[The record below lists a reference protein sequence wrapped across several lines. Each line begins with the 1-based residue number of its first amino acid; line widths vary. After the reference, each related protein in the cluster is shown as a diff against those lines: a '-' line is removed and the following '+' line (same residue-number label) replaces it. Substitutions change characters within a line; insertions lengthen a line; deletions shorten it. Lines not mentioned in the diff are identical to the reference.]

1 MHRFIHLPSS
11 GDPSTF
17 LSAGDLRHDLSR
29 VEVDDVD
36 STVMTRTRPAAA
48 WAVTCMP
55 ACSVVDVQ
63 GPRLQ
68 APTGAAHG
76 TGLPVAGRSEQVSGR
91 STAAYAGVVAGP
103 AAHSGVLVNE
113 FPAPPRGAPV

>member
-1 MHRFIHLPSS
+1 LPSS
-11 GDPSTF
+11 EDPSTF

-48 WAVTCMP
+48 WADPCAMP

-76 TGLPVAGRSEQVSGR
+76 TGLPVAGRSEQLSEL
-91 STAAYAGVVAGP
+91 STTAYAGVAGT
-103 AAHSGVLVNE
+103 AAFVGVRTTDL
-113 FPAPPRGAPV
+113 PGTPPRGAPV